1 MKLYM
6 IRHGQSESNGKGL
19 WTGWQDVP
27 LTEKGCE
34 DARAAREVL
43 KDVPFDKV
51 YSSDLQRARQ
61 TAELALPGCAYE
73 ALPVLREIHVGD
85 LQGKPLQILTPQE
98 QAHATA
104 EGYTSWGGESRAD
117 HRQRMREF
125 LTLLEERGDET
136 VAAFAHGGCLKSM
149 LCEVLETVFPFSAI
163 RCENCA
169 VAIFEQADG
178 RWRLHSW
185 INIR

>member
-6 IRHGQSESNGKGL
+6 IRHGQSETNGKGL

-51 YSSDLQRARQ
+51 YSSDLQRARK
-61 TAELALPGCAYE
+61 TAEIALPGRSFE
-73 ALPVLREIHVGD
+73 TLSMLREIHVGS
-85 LQGKPLQILTPQE
+85 LQGLPIRALTPQE

-117 HRQRMREF
+117 HRRRMREF

-136 VAAFAHGGCLKSM
+136 VAAFAHGGSLKSM
-149 LCEVLETVFPFSAI
+149 LCEVLDTVFPFSAI

-169 VAIFEQADG
+169 VAIFEQDGG